1 MPVHS
6 KAQQRFAYAN
16 PDKFGGKAKVES
28 EWAQH
33 GAAYRALPAR
43 VGKKH
48 EKHLRHVTRPR
59 SS

>member
-1 MPVHS
+1 MPVRS
-6 KAQQRFAYAN
+6 KAEQAFAFAN
-16 PDKFGGKAKVES
+16 PEKFGGKAKVES

-48 EKHLRHVTRPR
+48 EKHLRTVTRPR

>member
-1 MPVHS
+1 MPVVS
-6 KAQQRFAYAN
+6 KAQQGFVFDH
-16 PDKFGGKAKVES
+16 PEKFGGAKKVEN

-48 EKHLRHVTRPR
+48 EKHVRHVTRPR

>member
-6 KAQQRFAYAN
+6 KAQQAFAFAN

>member
-1 MPVHS
+1 MPVKS
-6 KAQQRFAYAN
+6 KAMQRFAFAN
-16 PDKFGGKAKVES
+16 PEKFGGKAIVES

-43 VGKKH
+43 VGKKQ
-48 EKHLRHVTRPR
+48 EKHVRHVTRPR

>member
-1 MPVHS
+1 MPVVS
-6 KAQQRFAYAN
+6 RAQQKFAFAN
-16 PDKFGGKAKVES
+16 PEKFGGKAKVES

-48 EKHLRHVTRPR
+48 EKHLRRVTRPR